1 MDGELAIKHGI
12 YVGPA
17 PVIRDEQDNIT
28 GIGGSGD
35 YATVAVNEQL
45 EILYI
50 PREKGIQDVGAYYSD
65 GYALA
70 EDEDEQRVII
80 DREGNIVMEK

>member
-1 MDGELAIKHGI
+1 MRNHWRRRFLYRFVWRAAPSGNGE
-12 YVGPA
+12 
-17 PVIRDEQDNIT
+17 
-28 GIGGSGD
+28 

-70 EDEDEQRVII
+70 EDEDEQRVIV
-80 DREGNIVMEK
+80 DREGNIVMER